1 MLLFLA
7 LNVID
12 KEAHIMNEFKD
23 IPLSEFSETE
33 SASESPSVEK
43 IPEYVPTQWVDETEP
58 DIDADHLNH
67 IEDGIKKVTDG
78 VNNIIENGGGSFV
91 PSDGYVYI
99 DQEESEENPDPVYVP
114 VLDADTFGG
123 QLPSYYAPQHEI
135 SDAFSEGRDYAT
147 GDYCIQSNTL
157 YRFTSSKPAGAWDG
171 TKAVPVTVS
180 QELANLNSNFSWKL
194 LRTLDIS
201 NNENVDV
208 PYNSNAVHEFMVSYG
223 RKNGEQAYGGAVVTI
238 AASENKP
245 CFCPLYVNDS
255 LIATVYIANAK
266 NEKSIRLS
274 RYSGTD
280 TIRCWVYYR

>member
-1 MLLFLA
+1 MSA
-7 LNVID
+7 I
-12 KEAHIMNEFKD
+12 NEFKD
-23 IPLSEFSETE
+23 MPLSEFSETE
-33 SASESPSVEK
+33 SASESTPVEK

-99 DQEESEENPDPVYVP
+99 DQEESEENPDPVDVP

-157 YRFTSSKPAGAWDG
+157 YRFTSAKPAGAWDG
-171 TKAVPVTVS
+171 TKAVPVTVMG
-180 QELANLNSNFSWKL
+180 EIGALNAKTGFTHLGHSGEGSYYYIDFTPYTQGVYFIYTSIGIYAQFSIVIKTNNAISLLLQSSSSTSVENNNTLKQHTSAWYGNVYIKKL
-194 LRTLDIS
+194 L
-201 NNENVDV
+201 
-208 PYNSNAVHEFMVSYG
+208 
-223 RKNGEQAYGGAVVTI
+223 K
-238 AASENKP
+238 
-245 CFCPLYVNDS
+245 
-255 LIATVYIANAK
+255 
-266 NEKSIRLS
+266 
-274 RYSGTD
+274 
-280 TIRCWVYYR
+280 